1 MVKISNVVVV
11 GQNIFIK
18 YWLTTL
24 INPLTGRTHNLMVL
38 IYYVYERMGHNIN
51 Y

>member
-11 GQNIFIK
+11 GQNMFIK
-18 YWLTTL
+18 YWPTTL

-38 IYYVYERMGHNIN
+38 CVRENGSQYKLLVK
-51 Y
+51 